1 MVIDDNQDMLDY
13 IGKIL
18 KQSFYCILVNRGKI
32 GVAIAIQHVPD
43 IIVCDVMMPEMDGFQ
58 VTRTIRSDTR
68 TSHIPLILLTALNDK
83 KSRIKGWRENI
94 DVYLT
99 KPFDS
104 DELILQLENILIIRN
119 ILKKKAS
126 QAIASESIAMT
137 SGLAKLDHLFI
148 EKLMKAIEKN
158 YSNPQILRPQLASL
172 MAVSDRQLQ
181 RKTKALV
188 DKNPLDLLREYR
200 LRQAVKLLKEGYQVS
215 QTSEYV
221 WI

>member
-1 MVIDDNQDMLDY
+1 
-13 IGKIL
+13 
-18 KQSFYCILVNRGKI
+18 
-32 GVAIAIQHVPD
+32 
-43 IIVCDVMMPEMDGFQ
+43 MDGFQ

-104 DELILQLENILIIRN
+104 EELILQLENILIIRN

-126 QAIASESIAMT
+126 QAIASDSIDMT
-137 SGLAKLDHLFI
+137 SGLAKLDHQFI
-148 EKLMKAIEKN
+148 KKLMNVIEKN
-158 YSNPQILRPQLASL
+158 YSNPQLLRPQLASL
-172 MAVSDRQLQ
+172 MAVSDKQLQ

-200 LRQAVKLLKEGYQVS
+200 LKQAVALLKDGYQVS
-215 QTSEYV
+215 QTADQCGFNSVNYFSKCFNQQYGMNPKQYQQTCK
-221 WI
+221 